1 MSCLTPDMLDKM
13 KKSFEEQT
21 ANKISQNAV
30 MKNGLRTSA
39 IDQSAE
45 ARHQFIFSDDV
56 DSEPVANQNKSG
68 RCWMFAALNTLRYRI
83 EKKYNLKDFEL
94 SQNYTFFFDK
104 IEKANYFYEN
114 IIRTADKSL
123 DDREV
128 VFLLNMPQQDGGD
141 WCLISSVI
149 QKYGV
154 VPKSAMGETSCSI
167 TSMELDMIL
176 NRKLRQDAV
185 ALRAI
190 VAAGASQDEIE
201 ANRFKM
207 LNEVYRILAICLGTP
222 PEKIRFEYRDKNN
235 TYHTS
240 DELTPK
246 QFYDDYVGVD
256 LNDFIGV
263 INIPSSN
270 VPMNK
275 KIGIAVS
282 GNMVDGLA
290 NTYLNVGI
298 DRMKEMTIAQL
309 KDGEPVW
316 FGCDVMQSSSIE
328 LGIMAPDLYNLE
340 QLLDVQFTMDK
351 GERFDYR
358 ESLPT
363 HAMTIAGV
371 DIVNGKPVNW
381 KVENS
386 WGPDHPDKGY
396 LVMSDEWFTDYTFE
410 VVVNKKYL
418 NKDELA
424 LLDTEAYVLPYW
436 NTMNP
441 I

>member
-1 MSCLTPDMLDKM
+1 MSVLTQDMLDQM
-13 KKSFEEQT
+13 KKSFEAGAT
-21 ANKISQNAV
+21 NKISQNAV
-30 MKNGLRTSA
+30 MKNGLRASA
-39 IDQSAE
+39 INQDSE
-45 ARHQFIFSDDV
+45 KHHQFVFSDDV

-68 RCWMFAALNTLRYRI
+68 RCWMYAALNTLRYRI
-83 EKKYNLKDFEL
+83 EKKYGLKDFEL
-94 SQNYTFFFDK
+94 SQNYTFFYDK

-114 IIRTADKSL
+114 ILRTADKSL

-154 VPKSAMGETSCSI
+154 VPKSAMDETNCSI
-167 TSMELDMIL
+167 TSMELDNIL
-176 NRKLRQDAV
+176 NKKLRQDAI
-185 ALRAI
+185 ALRAM
-190 VAAGASQDEIE
+190 VAAGASAQDIE
-201 ANRFKM
+201 TKRFEM
-207 LNEVYRILAICLGTP
+207 LNEIYRILAIALGNP
-222 PEKIRFEYRDKNN
+222 PEKVRFEYRDKDN
-235 TYHTS
+235 TYHIS
-240 DELTPK
+240 NELTPK
-246 QFYDDYVGVD
+246 EFYDNYVGVD
-256 LNDFIGV
+256 LNDYVGI

-275 KIGIAVS
+275 KIGVAVS
-282 GNMVDGLA
+282 GNMVNGLA
-290 NTYLNVGI
+290 NTYLNIGI

-316 FGCDVMQSSSIE
+316 FGCDVLQSSSIE
-328 LGIMAPDLYNLE
+328 LGIMATDLYNLE
-340 QLLDVQFTMDK
+340 ELLDIKFTMDK

-371 DIVNGKPVNW
+371 DIIDGKPVNW

-386 WGPDHPDKGY
+386 WGPNHPDKGY
-396 LVMSDEWFTDYTFE
+396 LVMSDDWYTQYNYE
-410 VVVNKKYL
+410 VVINKKYL